1 MKIKNYLLIICF
13 IFLFINIVDAQTIDQ
28 SRKER
33 IDFGYVL
40 SVKDI
45 STEPNYLV
53 PGSPGKL
60 KIVFENQADFP
71 LYDLRVEV
79 NLSDQVLFLNDIST
93 KKVHTL
99 KAGETVE
106 IIYDIIALRD
116 ADEGVYDSKLNFVY
130 LNHVGTE
137 RAENNN
143 FGMAVKAVPKIFA
156 QIEETELNTGN
167 SIGITTIRFV
177 NNNVGDIK
185 FLTVELL
192 ESPDYKILSPSIE
205 YIGDLDSDDFDSVDF
220 RIRLTTNK
228 NEINMPVKVNYKDT
242 LNEEYSENLNLTLNL
257 KNSEEAGNSNI
268 LFRWYTILIIVI
280 ILALLFYFYRRHRI
294 KKAKHHHLHH

>member
-1 MKIKNYLLIICF
+1 MKMKNYLLIICF
-13 IFLFINIVDAQTIDQ
+13 IFLLINVVNAQNIDQ
-28 SRKER
+28 ARQQR

-45 STEPNYLV
+45 STEPGYLI

-79 NLSDQVLFLNDIST
+79 NLSDQILFLNDIST
-93 KKVHTL
+93 KKIHTL

-106 IIYDIIALRD
+106 IVYDIIALRD
-116 ADEGVYDSKLNFVY
+116 TEEGVYDSELSFVY

-137 RAENNN
+137 RQENNN
-143 FGMAVKAVPKIFA
+143 FGLAVKAVPKIFA
-156 QIEETELNTGN
+156 QIEETELTTRN
-167 SIGITTIRFV
+167 SMGITTIRFV

-192 ESPDYKILSPSIE
+192 ESADYDILSPSIE

-220 RIRLTTNK
+220 KLRLTTN
-228 NEINMPVKVNYKDT
+228 EDQINLPVMVNYKDA
-242 LNEEYSENLNLTLNL
+242 LNEEYSQELDLDLDLRNTQATNQNKLL
-257 KNSEEAGNSNI
+257 G
-268 LFRWYTILIIVI
+268 WQTILIVIIVI
-280 ILALLFYFYRRHRI
+280 IGVFYFYRRHKI
-294 KKAKHHHLHH
+294 KKSRHLRH